1 MISILRYSF
10 YWLPT
15 PLYLIIGLVLDV
27 FFVFVL
33 FHVVKLVLDLV
44 KFVVDLFGVLI
55 KKVIGWLMPS

>member
-33 FHVVKLVLDLV
+33 FHVVKLVLDVV
-44 KFVVDLFGVLI
+44 KFVVDRFGVLI
-55 KKVIGWLMPS
+55 KKVIGWVMPS